1 MAVPQIVIVGG
12 GAGGLVLATRLGDR
26 LGRAGLAQVLLVDVN
41 LTHVWKPLL
50 HEIAAGTLNVAE
62 DAVIYLGHARGH
74 GFRFVQGRM
83 CRLDRARRE
92 ITLAEIPG
100 VLGHG
105 AIPERTIPYDTL
117 VLAYGS
123 VSNDFAVPGVAEHC
137 VFLDS
142 QRQAEDLQQ
151 RILYDCLQAHAGIG
165 PRGRRG
171 LRIAIVGAGATGVE
185 LAAELHAATRQMV
198 SYGLDQIDPEEDVK
212 LALIEAA
219 PRVLPALPERLSE
232 QTEEQL
238 RRLHVEILTGEQ
250 VSEVTADG
258 VHTRSGRLVPA
269 ELTVWCAGVKAPEA
283 AQQLDGLETDRLGR
297 VVVDDYLRAK
307 GDAHIFALGDCAAS
321 IPQGGDK
328 PVAPRAQAAYQQALI
343 LAKTIE
349 KLQVGLPP
357 QPFVYKDYGS
367 LISLSYSAVGSL
379 MGNLLGTVNIEGRLA
394 RMAYVSLYRKHQLAL
409 HGLRW
414 LVLTML
420 ARFIARGT
428 RPRLKLH

>member
-1 MAVPQIVIVGG
+1 MAVPRIVIVGG
-12 GAGGLVLATRLGDR
+12 GAGGLVLATRLGER
-26 LGRAGLAQVLLVDVN
+26 LGRAGLAQVLLVDGN

-62 DAVIYLGHARGH
+62 DAVIYLGHARQH

-105 AIPERTIPYDTL
+105 AIPERTIPFDIL

-123 VSNDFAVPGVAEHC
+123 VSNDFGVAGVAEHC

-151 RILYDCLQAHAGIG
+151 RILYDCLQVHAGTG

-171 LRIAIVGAGATGVE
+171 LRIAIIGAGATGVE

-198 SYGLDQIDPEEDVK
+198 SYGLDQIDPEQDVK
-212 LALIEAA
+212 LTLIEAA

-232 QTEEQL
+232 QTEAQL
-238 RRLHVEILTGEQ
+238 RRLHIEILAGEQ

-269 ELTVWCAGVKAPEA
+269 DLTVWCAGVKAPEVA
-283 AQQLDGLETDRLGR
+283 RHLDGLETDRLGR
-297 VVVDDYLRAK
+297 VVVDEHLRAK
-307 GDAHIFALGDCAAS
+307 GDEHIFAIGDCAAS
-321 IPQGGDK
+321 IPRGGDK
-328 PVAPRAQAAYQQALI
+328 PVAPRAQAAYQQALV

-349 KLQVGLPP
+349 SVRVGLPP
-357 QPFVYKDYGS
+357 RPFVYKDYGS

-414 LVLTML
+414 LVLTTL